1 MEIDYIYYI
10 LVMVAIILFIATII
24 FVITVLDMI
33 VTKIKKI
40 SLDRKIKRSKE
51 NLSKMKPKGTKFY
64 PDGVSEE
71 L

>member
-1 MEIDYIYYI
+1 MKIDYVYYV
-10 LVMVAIILFIATII
+10 LVVLVAILFIATII
-24 FVITVLDMI
+24 FVITLFDMI

-40 SLDRKIKRSKE
+40 NLDRKIKRSKE
-51 NLSKMKPKGTKFY
+51 NLSKMKPKGIKFY